1 MMSGEDWERVRADG
15 EDEEGYERVHAM
27 RAGCNGQGFEKG
39 RDVAV
44 GCRVER
50 LRGWN
55 LGEMDE
61 RVMMTRVRELAE
73 LSHRGC
79 VSVS

>member
-15 EDEEGYERVHAM
+15 EGMRRATSRVHAM
-27 RAGCNGQGFEKG
+27 RAGCNRQGFEKG

-50 LRGWN
+50 LRGWD
-55 LGEMDE
+55 LGEMD
-61 RVMMTRVRELAE
+61 LA
-73 LSHRGC
+73 RG
-79 VSVS
+79 